1 MSVWVNVLQHRDRT
15 VWGPSKKRCH
25 PNSWQLTIKEKEN
38 KHFCLP
44 IMEFTIYPSLW
55 VLDRAPAP
63 AEGFG
68 SSCPRCWLWLWH
80 PSQAEVTPS
89 GTATLLLLQTPQN
102 PWSAPCSAPGLGC
115 QQGCQQGVHHLPRG
129 FAHWKLLLGRLKIM
143 LGNIKITPHSL

>member
-1 MSVWVNVLQHRDRT
+1 MSVRVNVLQHRDRT

-55 VLDRAPAP
+55 GLDRAPAP

-68 SSCPRCWLWLWH
+68 SSCPRCLALALAPQPGRGDTIWH
-80 PSQAEVTPS
+80 CHLAAPANSPEPLECSVLCSKAGMPAELPAREAPPSQGIWPLKTALGVTK
-89 GTATLLLLQTPQN
+89 N
-102 PWSAPCSAPGLGC
+102 N
-115 QQGCQQGVHHLPRG
+115 VKEH
-129 FAHWKLLLGRLKIM
+129 
-143 LGNIKITPHSL
+143 